1 MAYLAIIGVG
11 RGGIHIVNEIVRKGM
26 ENEDVSCMV
35 CDTDEVILQ
44 KSPVKNKFLLNVKTD
59 NKQFLTEN
67 SREEFIKEIDG
78 IKIVIFIAG
87 MGGITGRDL
96 LPELVSCCRTLNIKV
111 CCMVTSPFSFEG
123 EVKIKIAVDSL
134 NNLRQFADNVIV
146 IPNDIIQENDTNLNP
161 GNAYQK
167 SDLILAEL
175 CHEFCFI
182 MTEPSYVSFDLEDIF
197 GILKNS
203 ATTIIATGYSS
214 GEKRILAAFENA
226 IQSPF
231 FKSYKIREVDR
242 IVCSLQCSQQH
253 QITMNEVEY
262 IHSIMRSK
270 LKKSSDF
277 VWLVYLNDALNE
289 EVKVT
294 LFISIDK

>member
-11 RGGIHIVNEIVRKGM
+11 RGGINTLNEMVRKGM

-67 SREEFIKEIDG
+67 KREEFIKEIDG

-289 EVKVT
+289 KVKVT